1 MDVESGAE
9 GPSVEEVP
17 PPPLPPAGPSARRTR
32 VQLPDHDH
40 DDGPTYYRLGIDYP
54 IDADDDEVMHQC
66 ARIKLLGFLLVA
78 VSRRPAGKRGT
89 LSSITSPTKFYQNHE
104 SLAGPD

>member
-1 MDVESGAE
+1 MDVDSGAE
-9 GPSVEEVP
+9 GPNVEEVP

-54 IDADDDEVMHQC
+54 IDADDDEVLHQC
-66 ARIKLLGFLLVA
+66 ARIKLLGFLLVV
-78 VSRRPAGKRGT
+78 VS
-89 LSSITSPTKFYQNHE
+89 
-104 SLAGPD
+104 